1 MSTHDKAQRESQPVP
16 YWKGHENVIKALR
29 DGALKS
35 SDFNSRGVL
44 DLRAGIEN
52 SCSNTPYG
60 RQQRPLALATQHVE
74 FELENVK
81 SVNEPVKNV
90 EVEKLQAEVA
100 CLKEQLVGLSKL
112 LHDFSLLYI
121 SKQSP

>member
-44 DLRAGIEN
+44 DLRAE
-52 SCSNTPYG
+52 TPYG
-60 RQQRPLALATQHVE
+60 RQQLQHVE
-74 FELENVK
+74 FELENVDPEIK
-81 SVNEPVKNV
+81 PTKPVAPKLHAKNV

-100 CLKEQLVGLSKL
+100 RLNEQLVSMSKI
-112 LHDFSLLYI
+112 LHDFSLLFLL
-121 SKQSP
+121 KQNQ